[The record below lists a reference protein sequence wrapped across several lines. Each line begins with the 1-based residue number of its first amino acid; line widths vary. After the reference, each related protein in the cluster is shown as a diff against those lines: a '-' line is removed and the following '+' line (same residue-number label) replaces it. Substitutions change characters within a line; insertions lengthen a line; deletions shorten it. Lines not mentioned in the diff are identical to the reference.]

1 MDDTTTGPGSLRYD
15 SITDVTVDNERHA
28 LQAYVGDV
36 LALERHIKEPIAR
49 QVQFDAATT
58 SADVSRTIAR
68 IALMTDVHIRALE
81 EQLQQLGGS
90 AAAPLKSAVATALG
104 AGAAAIDGVRKA
116 KVSKSLRDDY
126 AALSLAAISY
136 TMLHTAA
143 LGIGDGSTATL
154 AKRHLDDVA
163 EVVVE
168 IKRIMPAVV
177 LQELLDDGL
186 DFSPEVQQRSLRKTR
201 QSPRSTP

>member
-1 MDDTTTGPGSLRYD
+1 MNDTTTGSASLRYD
-15 SITDVTVDNERHA
+15 SLADVTVEDERHA
-28 LQAYVGDV
+28 LQAYVSDV
-36 LALERHIKEPIAR
+36 LAFERHIKEPIAR
-49 QVQFDAATT
+49 QRQFDAATMCT
-58 SADVSRTIAR
+58 DVTRTIAR
-68 IALMTDVHIRALE
+68 IELMTDVHIRALE

-90 AAAPLKSAVATALG
+90 AAGPVKSVVATVLG
-104 AGAAAIDGVRKA
+104 AGAAAIDGLRKA

-143 LGIGDGSTATL
+143 LGFGDGSTAAL

-163 EVVVE
+163 EVAAE

-177 LQELLDDGL
+177 LQELLDNGVDL
-186 DFSPEVQQRSLRKTR
+186 AAPDVQQPARD
-201 QSPRSTP
+201 TP